1 MLNFKAWGATM
12 KPFNR
17 WFKSEES
24 TTPRRSERRPA
35 PGLFAYHSTD
45 LAATDPTTIAPSSKP
60 DEIANISSTGVYLL
74 TDERWPPGTIIS
86 LTLQRKGPP
95 ESSSERR
102 ITLPAKAVRWGKDG
116 VGLSFALPT
125 EMDRHLWESLLESS
139 PETVEPD
146 DIVREFR
153 LAEAIAFLTRICPAA
168 EEKVKSLL
176 FGGVSNIRALSAVE
190 IALKAE
196 EMLAALSDATP
207 PDATPFDATSFHA
220 TRSRIVPRLLLRIL
234 EDGSWATD
242 ESIQHMWSGLLAT
255 ACSRDETTESE
266 EPFADV
272 FSQLAATHVHVL
284 AAACS
289 RAVKTVSEDGGVCA
303 LPLVCTREDMIKTTG
318 WHDLVR
324 IERDLEHMTDLG
336 LFEKSVKSASFLSLN
351 EANITPTPFAL
362 KLYARCNGHRGAAR
376 NFYGV
381 GNNADSCRQRAL
393 KHTRPASLPA
403 MQPLFIAADADRRV
417 E

>member
-1 MLNFKAWGATM
+1 M

-17 WFKSEES
+17 WFKNEES
-24 TTPRRSERRPA
+24 TAPRRSERRPA
-35 PGLFAYHSTD
+35 PGLSAYHSTD
-45 LAATDPTTIAPSSKP
+45 LATTDPATIAPSSKQ

-125 EMDRHLWESLLESS
+125 EMDRHLWESLLDSS

-146 DIVREFR
+146 DVVREFR
-153 LAEAIAFLTRICPAA
+153 LAEAMAFLMRICPAA

-176 FGGVSNIRALSAVE
+176 FGGISNIRALSAVE

-196 EMLAALSDATP
+196 EMLAALSDATLCDATP
-207 PDATPFDATSFHA
+207 PNATPFDATAFHA
-220 TRSRIVPRLLLRIL
+220 TRARILPRLLLRIL
-234 EDGSWATD
+234 EDGSWASD

-255 ACSRDETTESE
+255 GCTRDEMLESE
-266 EPFADV
+266 EPFADI

-284 AAACS
+284 AAGCK
-289 RAVKTVSEDGGVCA
+289 RAVKTVSEDGSVGA
-303 LPLVCTREDMIKTTG
+303 LPLVCTREDIIKMTG

-336 LFEKSVKSASFLSLN
+336 LLEKSIKSASFLTLD

-362 KLYARCNGHRGAAR
+362 KLYARCNGHRGAALD
-376 NFYGV
+376 FYGV
-381 GNNADSCRQRAL
+381 GSNADV
-393 KHTRPASLPA
+393 PASGS
-403 MQPLFIAADADRRV
+403 
-417 E
+417 